1 MRWKYRKQ
9 RVFKS
14 ELDGKSLNLGHIM
27 AGLSEN
33 KLLRNENKHKEKIK
47 KQIKLFPN
55 KITEFTDENVLLV
68 GDSKVRHLYDVMSD
82 HTHLRMVWRSG
93 AELENNQLTPQ
104 VPLQIFYS

>member
-9 RVFKS
+9 RDNSVFAKVN
-14 ELDGKSLNLGHIM
+14 LMVNLGHIM

-47 KQIKLFPN
+47 KQIKLFSN

-68 GDSKVRHLYDVMSD
+68 GES
-82 HTHLRMVWRSG
+82 
-93 AELENNQLTPQ
+93 
-104 VPLQIFYS
+104 